1 MGSDLLFTMNLL
13 INYLLLL
20 GSTRVSGVQVPI
32 WRLALSAAIGAGYA
46 VGVMLPQAQL
56 LRQPGAMAVVLAM
69 MFWLAFGSRLS
80 AVRQIGCY
88 LVLSLA
94 ICGIVVSAA
103 KLLGPDTSLARG
115 TFLYP
120 VSFRAMILMAALA
133 GLICHCFSRH
143 AAAPAAIARAV
154 LTLDGRQVKLPA
166 LVDTGNRLR
175 DPLTGKPVL
184 VADWE
189 IAPKLLPSQAAA
201 LLTQQAFADPATLL
215 GPLRR
220 QCPQL
225 RAFLVPYH
233 VVGNSGMLLAVRC
246 DQIQVGKTVT
256 SGALVAFSPTVLD
269 EAREYQA
276 LTGGTYT

>member
-20 GSTRVSGVQVPI
+20 GSTRVSGVQGS
-32 WRLALSAAIGAGYA
+32 RSGACA
-46 VGVMLPQAQL
+46 VGCHRRRVCGRCDAATAQL

-143 AAAPAAIARAV
+143 AAAPAAIARTV

-175 DPLTGKPVL
+175 DPLTESRFWWQTGRL
-184 VADWE
+184 HR
-189 IAPKLLPSQAAA
+189 SCCQARR
-201 LLTQQAFADPATLL
+201 
-215 GPLRR
+215 LR
-220 QCPQL
+220 
-225 RAFLVPYH
+225 F
-233 VVGNSGMLLAVRC
+233 
-246 DQIQVGKTVT
+246 
-256 SGALVAFSPTVLD
+256 
-269 EAREYQA
+269 
-276 LTGGTYT
+276 

>member
-166 LVDTGNRLR
+166 LVDTGN
-175 DPLTGKPVL
+175 PGCG
-184 VADWE
+184 
-189 IAPKLLPSQAAA
+189 
-201 LLTQQAFADPATLL
+201 TL
-215 GPLRR
+215 
-220 QCPQL
+220 
-225 RAFLVPYH
+225 
-233 VVGNSGMLLAVRC
+233 
-246 DQIQVGKTVT
+246 
-256 SGALVAFSPTVLD
+256 
-269 EAREYQA
+269 
-276 LTGGTYT
+276 